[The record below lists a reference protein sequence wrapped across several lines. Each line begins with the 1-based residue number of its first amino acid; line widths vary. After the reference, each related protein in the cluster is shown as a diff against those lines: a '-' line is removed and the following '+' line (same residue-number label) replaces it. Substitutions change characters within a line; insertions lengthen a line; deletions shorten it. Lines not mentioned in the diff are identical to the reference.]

1 MCIRDRANI
10 VLNDVTS
17 SVRPMMERF
26 QNNPEY
32 PDDMFLNG
40 AKAAELV
47 DAGTMLVV
55 VDVNRPSI
63 TDEPS
68 LLRLIRTIV
77 VLDHHRT
84 SSEVI
89 DNAVLSSV
97 EPYASSACEMV
108 AEVLQ
113 YLADGIKVD
122 VYKRQ
127 PIRNEIPSPEKPGYP
142 SRLVAYLDMWK
153 KMENKEKKVNN
164 RYTGVL
170 HI

>member
-1 MCIRDRANI
+1 
-10 VLNDVTS
+10 
-17 SVRPMMERF
+17 
-26 QNNPEY
+26 
-32 PDDMFLNG
+32 MFLNG

-89 DNAVLSSV
+89 DNAVSFLCR
-97 EPYASSACEMV
+97 AICFFC
-108 AEVLQ
+108 L
-113 YLADGIKVD
+113 
-122 VYKRQ
+122 
-127 PIRNEIPSPEKPGYP
+127 
-142 SRLVAYLDMWK
+142 
-153 KMENKEKKVNN
+153 
-164 RYTGVL
+164 
-170 HI
+170 